1 MRRFISRT
9 LCKIDRVS
17 QWSGNMM
24 AVFLF
29 VLVGMVMFEVISRYI
44 FNHPTV
50 WGLEASPRVFGPF
63 ALGSGAYA
71 LLHKGH
77 VKMDIFYDRWSE
89 RTKAIVDACTFLV
102 FMMFIG
108 IILWKSA
115 SYGWQSFL
123 IREHSVTAWSPPI
136 YLWKLT
142 VPLAALLLALQGIA
156 DFIRNLTFA
165 ISGKK
170 LT

>member
-1 MRRFISRT
+1 
-9 LCKIDRVS
+9 
-17 QWSGNMM
+17 
-24 AVFLF
+24 
-29 VLVGMVMFEVISRYI
+29 
-44 FNHPTV
+44 
-50 WGLEASPRVFGPF
+50 
-63 ALGSGAYA
+63 
-71 LLHKGH
+71 
-77 VKMDIFYDRWSE
+77 
-89 RTKAIVDACTFLV
+89 
-102 FMMFIG
+102 MMFVA